1 MKFSESIIS
10 ILQESGKVNSESLI
24 DSLFVNS
31 LEKASILLV
40 DTFKNNGKVLLAG
53 NGGSAADSQHIAA
66 EFMGRLNFDR
76 DPLPAIALTANT
88 SNLTCIANDYGYE
101 NIFSRQAHAL
111 ANKNDTL
118 IVYSTSGKSP
128 NILKLVK
135 ESRSRVKYIISLTG
149 KNKDLLSEYSDV
161 VLAVNSEKTTR
172 IQEIH
177 AIAGHIMC
185 ECVENSLFSKS

>member
-1 MKFSESIIS
+1 MKFSESIIH
-10 ILQESGKVNSESLI
+10 ILQESGKVNSESVI
-24 DSLFVNS
+24 DSSFVNS
-31 LEKASILLV
+31 LEKASQLLV

-66 EFMGRLNFDR
+66 DFIGRLNFDR

-101 NIFSRQAHAL
+101 NIFSRQAQAL
-111 ANKNDTL
+111 ANKDDTL

-135 ESRSRVKYIISLTG
+135 ESRSRVKHIISLTG
-149 KNKDLLSEYSDV
+149 KNKDLLGKYSDV

>member
-1 MKFSESIIS
+1 MEVALPTHNT
-10 ILQESGKVNSESLI
+10 LQR
-24 DSLFVNS
+24 
-31 LEKASILLV
+31 
-40 DTFKNNGKVLLAG
+40 
-53 NGGSAADSQHIAA
+53 
-66 EFMGRLNFDR
+66 EFIGRLNFDR

-101 NIFSRQAHAL
+101 NIFSRQAQAL
-111 ANKNDTL
+111 ANKDDAL

-135 ESRSRVKYIISLTG
+135 ESRGRVKYIISLTG
-149 KNKDLLSEYSDV
+149 KNKDLLGKYSDV

-185 ECVENSLFSKS
+185 ECVENSLFQNHKTIIILVFSADSVYYFLITYTL